1 MKRSELYEKVWS
13 APMTRLAKQLGI
25 SDVGLAKACRRHDVP
40 APPRGYWA
48 KLAAGHK
55 PPQTPLPNAELDVEV
70 HFVIPDPNQLAR
82 KQAIERR
89 RAELLSIS
97 DASAKERA
105 PIVFA
110 TALEGAHPLVKATHR
125 YCGRLLLL
133 IERAKRNRGKGWID
147 TKPEDRPPPE
157 QHGRYHLVHKGCL
170 DINASLVS
178 MDWILLFHATLLRS
192 LSEGGMKIV
201 RLENTEATYAR
212 RRSEPVIEMKL
223 GDETFSLKFS
233 EGYRRI
239 RLSPS
244 EVAEKRKDSSWAS
257 EYEMKPSGNFTLNIQ
272 GTEYQASKTWQGT
285 QEKLQNLLEEIVRTA
300 QLLPAL
306 QTQLR
311 KERKIREAD
320 QQRAAEVRA
329 REQRRNESKAEQL
342 KQAYLMMEADARVQQ
357 LKSFLDR
364 LERRLDDFQPPY
376 DERVKIWLEVVR
388 NELAAR
394 NPADEILARC
404 LDVPSWAT
412 WPPAWWPTD
421 PKLDTVD

>member
-13 APMTRLAKQLGI
+13 APMTRIAKQLGI

-55 PPQTPLPNAELDVEV
+55 PPQTPLPNPKLDVEV
-70 HFVIPDPNQLAR
+70 HFTIPNPDQLAR
-82 KQAIERR
+82 KQADEHR
-89 RAELLSIS
+89 RAELMSIS
-97 DASAKERA
+97 DAPVKKQA

-110 TALEGAHPLVKATHR
+110 TALEEAHPLVKATHR
-125 YCGRLLLL
+125 YCGRLPNL
-133 IERAKRNRGKGWID
+133 IERAARNRGKGWIN

-157 QHGRYHLVHKGCL
+157 QHGRYHLIYKGCL
-170 DINASLVS
+170 DINASLLS
-178 MDWILLFHATLLRS
+178 MDWILLFHATLLRG
-192 LSEGGMKIV
+192 LSDGGMKIV

-212 RRSEPVIEMKL
+212 HRSGPVVEMRL

-257 EYEMKPSGNFTLNIQ
+257 EYETSPSKNFTLSIQ
-272 GTEYQASKTWQGT
+272 GTEYQASKAWQGT
-285 QEKLQNLLEEIVRTA
+285 QEKLQTLLDEIVRTA
-300 QLLPAL
+300 LQLPAL

-311 KERKIREAD
+311 KERKAREAD
-320 QQRAAEVRA
+320 QQRAAEARA
-329 REQRRNESKAEQL
+329 REQRRNEAKAEQL
-342 KQAYLMMEADARVQQ
+342 KQAFLMMEMDARVQQ
-357 LKSFLDR
+357 LKSFLDG
-364 LERRLDDFQPPY
+364 LEQRTNDFQPPY
-376 DERVKIWLEVVR
+376 NERAKIWLEVVR
-388 NELAAR
+388 NELGAR
-394 NPADEILARC
+394 NPADDILARC

-412 WPPAWWPTD
+412 WPPAWWPSD
-421 PKLDTVD
+421 PKLDAND

>member
-55 PPQTPLPNAELDVEV
+55 PPRTPLPNPKLDVEV
-70 HFVIPDPNQLAR
+70 HFTTLDPNQLAR
-82 KQAIERR
+82 QRAIESR
-89 RAELLSIS
+89 RAELLSTS

-110 TALEGAHPLVKATHR
+110 TDLKGAHPLVGATRR
-125 YCGRLLLL
+125 YCDRLPRL
-133 IERAKRNRGKGWID
+133 IERAKRNWGKSRID

-157 QHGRYHLVHKGCL
+157 QHGRYHLIHQGCL
-170 DINASLVS
+170 DINASLAS
-178 MDWILLFHATLLRS
+178 MDWILRFHATLLRS
-192 LSEGGMKIV
+192 LSDGGMKIV

-212 RRSEPVIEMKL
+212 HRSGPAIEMRL

-239 RLSPS
+239 RLFPA
-244 EVAEKRKDSSWAS
+244 EVAEKRKESSWAS
-257 EYEMKPSGNFTLNIQ
+257 EYETKPSGNFTFSIQ

-285 QEKLQNLLEEIVRTA
+285 HEKLQGLLDEIVRTA
-300 QLLPAL
+300 LLLPAL
-306 QTQLR
+306 QMRLR
-311 KERKIREAD
+311 KERKASEAD
-320 QQRAAEVRA
+320 QQRAAEARA
-329 REQRRNESKAEQL
+329 REQRRSEAHAEQL
-342 KQAYLMMEADARVQQ
+342 KQAFLMMEADARVQQ

-364 LERRLDDFQPPY
+364 LEQRADDLQPPY
-376 DERVKIWLEVVR
+376 DDRLKIWLKVVR

-394 NPADEILARC
+394 NPVDEILSRC
-404 LDVPSWAT
+404 VAVPSWTT
-412 WPPAWWPTD
+412 WPPAWWPID
-421 PKLDTVD
+421 IKLDIVD